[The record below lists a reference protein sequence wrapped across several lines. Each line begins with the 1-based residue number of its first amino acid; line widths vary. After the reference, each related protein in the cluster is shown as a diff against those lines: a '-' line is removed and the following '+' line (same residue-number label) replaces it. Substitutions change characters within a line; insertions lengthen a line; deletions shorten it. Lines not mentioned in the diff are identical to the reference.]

1 MTDAAKIAD
10 RYINVWNE
18 KDPAL
23 RRALLVEGWS
33 ETATYVDPM
42 MTGKGHE
49 QIGAMIGAVQ
59 EKFPGFRFALDGRVD
74 GHGDHIRFSWK
85 LGPPGDSDM
94 IKGTDFVLL
103 EAGRLKS
110 VTGFLD
116 KVPARAG
123 AGT

>member
-1 MTDAAKIAD
+1 MTDAAKIANS
-10 RYINVWNE
+10 YINVWNE
-18 KDPAL
+18 KDPAR

-42 MTGKGHE
+42 TASKGHE

-74 GHGDHIRFSWK
+74 GYGDHIRFSWK
-85 LGPPGDSDM
+85 LGPAGESDM

-116 KVPARAG
+116 KVPAGAG
-123 AGT
+123 A

>member
-74 GHGDHIRFSWK
+74 GYGDHIRFSWK

-116 KVPARAG
+116 KVPAGAG